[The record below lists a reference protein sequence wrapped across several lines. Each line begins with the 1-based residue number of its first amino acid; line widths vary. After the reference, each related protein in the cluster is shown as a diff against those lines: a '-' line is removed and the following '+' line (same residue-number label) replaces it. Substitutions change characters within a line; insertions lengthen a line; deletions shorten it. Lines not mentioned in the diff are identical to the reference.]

1 MKPQVNL
8 SQFFILINPMISP
21 RTRSAGCSAASS
33 APAQSTAVVLADA
46 PSRTRR
52 AHRCH
57 ALRHRRSAACLWLS
71 GCAPRSRT
79 ATQCTGTQ
87 RPKALAHRHTAT
99 QCTGTQRPNALAH
112 SDPMHWHTATQCTGT
127 QRPNALAH
135 SDPMHWLTCAALDQQ
150 RATTGD
156 AYPAAGEAL
165 HHGAPEL
172 APPSRLPGRVPGTL
186 NWRDKNRH
194 DIGQSQSNWIACKME
209 TPRSL
214 PPLGHPPRRRAECSA

>member
-112 SDPMHWHTATQCTGT
+112 SDPMHWHTVTQCTGS
-127 QRPNALAH
+127 P
-135 SDPMHWLTCAALDQQ
+135 
-150 RATTGD
+150 
-156 AYPAAGEAL
+156 
-165 HHGAPEL
+165 
-172 APPSRLPGRVPGTL
+172 APPSISSV
-186 NWRDKNRH
+186 
-194 DIGQSQSNWIACKME
+194 
-209 TPRSL
+209 
-214 PPLGHPPRRRAECSA
+214 PPLVTRTPQPAKRCTTEHQSSPRPPACRGVCQAPLIGVTRTGMT